1 MEKGYVSIRQAQPSI
16 ERVMP
21 SSNVNKD
28 YSSTA
33 IWAREKNS
41 NRSLKT
47 FYHLLNFVT
56 FRQLQRKNLG
66 G

>member
-33 IWAREKNS
+33 IWAREKK
-41 NRSLKT
+41 LK
-47 FYHLLNFVT
+47 
-56 FRQLQRKNLG
+56 
-66 G
+66 